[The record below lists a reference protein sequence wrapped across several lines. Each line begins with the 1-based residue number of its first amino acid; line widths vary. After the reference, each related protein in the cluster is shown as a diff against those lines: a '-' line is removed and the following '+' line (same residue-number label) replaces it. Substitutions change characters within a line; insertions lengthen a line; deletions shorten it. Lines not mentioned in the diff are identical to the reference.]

1 MISRKLLLIIFLALV
16 VRFSVFPFVAPHKE
30 RMFTML
36 DSYEYDGMAM
46 SLVENGRFYQS
57 EPAFYFPSRYRTPLF
72 EVRTPTDAFRTPVYP
87 LFLAGIYSV
96 FGHKPNVA
104 IIFQLILSSL
114 TCILVYYIGEV
125 FIRRGVG
132 FIAGLLL
139 ALDFPTAIYGNLIM
153 TDMLFTFLFLASIYF
168 ILKFFREG
176 KRKHLIYSAILLGA
190 AALCRQV
197 ILYFAFVMVL
207 SFIVV
212 YRRSIVKGLLN
223 YCIYILIFLAAV
235 SPWAIRN
242 YIVYDSLSLS
252 ISKGSNLFFYN
263 AAYLEARKRGGYDNL
278 EIIRREMQ
286 EETNE
291 IFAER
296 DITSPFEK
304 SKLYQKLAVERILAD
319 AGLYAKMHLIGAL
332 KIFATPTFLLPER
345 IFGVPLDES
354 IAMAKG
360 KSLLTG
366 SFFAASRDLG
376 KYFIQNWKLL
386 SYLPFLLLYLLFIYF
401 LAGYGL
407 CKTSKEKNLAAIFFL
422 FLLIIVYNALTVGQH
437 GAARFRIPLMP
448 YIDLIAAYGLFQLI
462 LLRKKKG
469 NLTWNEKRS

>member
-1 MISRKLLLIIFLALV
+1 MINKKLLLIIFLALAL
-16 VRFSVFPFVAPHKE
+16 RFSVFPFVAPHKE

-46 SLVENGRFYQS
+46 SLVENHRFYQS
-57 EPAFYFPSRYRTPLF
+57 EPAFYFPSRYRIPLF
-72 EVRTPTDAFRTPVYP
+72 EVRTPTDAFRAPVYP

-190 AALCRQV
+190 SALCRQV

-212 YRRSIVKGLLN
+212 YRRNFIKALLN

-242 YIVYDSLSLS
+242 YIVYDNFSFS
-252 ISKGSNLFFYN
+252 ISQGSNLLFYN
-263 AAYLEARKRGGYDNL
+263 AAYLEAYKRGGYEHLDA
-278 EIIRREMQ
+278 IRKEMQ
-286 EETNE
+286 EETDR
-291 IFAER
+291 IFVER
-296 DITSPFEK
+296 GISSPFEK
-304 SKLYQKLAVERILAD
+304 AKIYQELAVEKILA
-319 AGLYAKMHLIGAL
+319 APGLYAKIHLIGAL

-345 IFGVPLDES
+345 IFGAPLDES

-360 KSLLTG
+360 KNLLTE
-366 SFFAASRDLG
+366 SFFEASGDLG
-376 KYFIQNWKLL
+376 RYFIQNWKLL
-386 SYLPFLLLYLLFIYF
+386 LYLPFLLLYLLFLYF
-401 LAGYGL
+401 FAGYGL
-407 CKTSKEKNLAAIFFL
+407 YRTGKIKGLGPIFFL

-448 YIDLIAAYGLFQLI
+448 YIDLIAAYGLFQLV
-462 LLRKKKG
+462 LLRKKRKAI
-469 NLTWNEKRS
+469 NRNE

>member
-1 MISRKLLLIIFLALV
+1 MSMINKKLLLIILVALA

-57 EPAFYFPSRYRTPLF
+57 EPAFYFPPQYRIPLF

-87 LFLAGIYSV
+87 LFLAGIYSL
-96 FGHKPNVA
+96 FGHKPYVA
-104 IIFQLILSSL
+104 IIFQLIFSSL

-190 AALCRQV
+190 SALCRQV
-197 ILYFAFVMVL
+197 IIYFVFVMVL

-212 YRRSIVKGLLN
+212 YRRNLIKALLN

-242 YIVYDSLSLS
+242 YIVYDNLS
-252 ISKGSNLFFYN
+252 ISISQGSNLLFYN
-263 AAYLEARKRGGYDNL
+263 AAYLEAYKRGGYEHLDD
-278 EIIRREMQ
+278 IRREMQ
-286 EETNE
+286 EETDRM
-291 IFAER
+291 FAER
-296 DITSPFEK
+296 GISSPFQK
-304 SKLYQKLAVERILAD
+304 AKIYQELAVERILSAP
-319 AGLYAKMHLIGAL
+319 ALYTKIHLIGAL

-345 IFGVPLDES
+345 IFGASLDES

-360 KSLLTG
+360 KSLITG
-366 SFFAASRDLG
+366 SFFEASRGLAG
-376 KYFIQNWKLL
+376 YFLQNWKLL
-386 SYLPFLLLYLLFIYF
+386 LYLPFLLLYLLFIYF

-422 FLLIIVYNALTVGQH
+422 FLLIIVYNALIVGQH

-448 YIDLIAAYGLFQLI
+448 YIDLIAAYGIFQLI
-462 LLRKKKG
+462 LLRKKRGRKAV
-469 NLTWNEKRS
+469 S

>member
-1 MISRKLLLIIFLALV
+1 MINKKLLLIIFLALAI
-16 VRFSVFPFVAPHKE
+16 RFSVFPFVAPHKE

-46 SLVENGRFYQS
+46 SLVENHRFYQS
-57 EPAFYFPSRYRTPLF
+57 EPAFYFPSRYRIPLF
-72 EVRTPTDAFRTPVYP
+72 EVRTPTDAFRAPVYP

-125 FIRRGVG
+125 FIRKGVG

-190 AALCRQV
+190 SALCRQV

-212 YRRSIVKGLLN
+212 YRRNFIKALLN

-242 YIVYDSLSLS
+242 YIVYDNLSLS
-252 ISKGSNLFFYN
+252 ITQGGNLLFYN
-263 AAYLEARKRGGYDNL
+263 AAYLEAYKRGGYEHLDA
-278 EIIRREMQ
+278 IRKEMQ
-286 EETNE
+286 EETDRM
-291 IFAER
+291 FAER
-296 DITSPFEK
+296 GISSPFEK
-304 SKLYQKLAVERILAD
+304 AKIYQELAVEKILAD
-319 AGLYAKMHLIGAL
+319 PGLYAKIHLIGAL

-345 IFGVPLDES
+345 IFGASLDES

-360 KSLLTG
+360 KSLLTE
-366 SFFAASRDLG
+366 SFFKASGDLG
-376 KYFIQNWKLL
+376 RYFIQNWKLL
-386 SYLPFLLLYLLFIYF
+386 LYLPFLLLYLLFLYF
-401 LAGYGL
+401 FAGYGL
-407 CKTSKEKNLAAIFFL
+407 YRTSKIKGLGPIFFL
-422 FLLIIVYNALTVGQH
+422 FLLIIVYNALIVGTE
-437 GAARFRIPLMP
+437 GTARFRIPLMP
-448 YIDLIAAYGLFQLI
+448 YIDLIAAYGFFQLV
-462 LLRKKKG
+462 LLRKKRKAI
-469 NLTWNEKRS
+469 T

>member
-1 MISRKLLLIIFLALV
+1 MINKKLLLIIFLALAL
-16 VRFSVFPFVAPHKE
+16 RFSVFPFVAPHKE

-46 SLVENGRFYQS
+46 SLVENHRFYQS
-57 EPAFYFPSRYRTPLF
+57 EPASYFPPQYRIPLF
-72 EVRTPTDAFRTPVYP
+72 EVRTPTDAFRAPVYP
-87 LFLAGIYSV
+87 LFLAGIYSL

-176 KRKHLIYSAILLGA
+176 KRKQLIYSAILLGA
-190 AALCRQV
+190 SALCRQV
-197 ILYFAFVMVL
+197 IIYFAFVMAL

-212 YRRSIVKGLLN
+212 YRRNFIKALLN

-242 YIVYDSLSLS
+242 YIVYDNLSFS
-252 ISKGSNLFFYN
+252 IAQGGNLLFYN
-263 AAYLEARKRGGYDNL
+263 AAYLEAYKRGGYEHLDA
-278 EIIRREMQ
+278 IRKEMQ

-291 IFAER
+291 IFTER

-304 SKLYQKLAVERILAD
+304 AKIYQELAVERILA
-319 AGLYAKMHLIGAL
+319 APALYTKIHLIGAL

-345 IFGVPLDES
+345 IFGASLDES

-360 KSLLTG
+360 KSLLTE
-366 SFFAASRDLG
+366 SFFKASRDLAG
-376 KYFIQNWKLL
+376 YFFQNWKLL
-386 SYLPFLLLYLLFIYF
+386 LYLPFLLLYLLFIYF

-422 FLLIIVYNALTVGQH
+422 FLLIIVYNALVVGQH

-462 LLRKKKG
+462 LLRKKKRG
-469 NLTWNEKRS
+469 KAVNRNE

>member
-1 MISRKLLLIIFLALV
+1 MINKKLLLIIFLALA

-57 EPAFYFPSRYRTPLF
+57 EPAFYFPSQYRIPLF

-242 YIVYDSLSLS
+242 YIAYDNLSFSVAQGGGL
-252 ISKGSNLFFYN
+252 LFYN
-263 AAYLEARKRGGYDNL
+263 AAYLEAYKRGGYEHLDA
-278 EIIRREMQ
+278 IRKEMQ
-286 EETNE
+286 EETDRM
-291 IFAER
+291 FVER
-296 DITSPFEK
+296 GVSSPFEK
-304 SKLYQKLAVERILAD
+304 AKIYQELAVERILAD
-319 AGLYAKMHLIGAL
+319 PGLYTKIHLIGAL

-360 KSLLTG
+360 KSLLTEG
-366 SFFAASRDLG
+366 FLKASRGLAG
-376 KYFIQNWKLL
+376 YFIQNWKLL
-386 SYLPFLLLYLLFIYF
+386 LYLPFLLLYLLFIYF

-422 FLLIIVYNALTVGQH
+422 FLLIIVYNALIVGQH

-462 LLRKKKG
+462 LLRKRKRGKAV
-469 NLTWNEKRS
+469 NRNE

>member
-1 MISRKLLLIIFLALV
+1 MINKKLLLIIFLALAL
-16 VRFSVFPFVAPHKE
+16 RFSVFPFVAPHKE

-46 SLVENGRFYQS
+46 SLVENHRFYQS
-57 EPAFYFPSRYRTPLF
+57 EPASYFPPQYRIPLF
-72 EVRTPTDAFRTPVYP
+72 EVRTPTDAFRAPVYP
-87 LFLAGIYSV
+87 LFLAGIYSL

-176 KRKHLIYSAILLGA
+176 KRKQLIYSAILLGA
-190 AALCRQV
+190 SALCRQV
-197 ILYFAFVMVL
+197 IIYFAFVMAL

-212 YRRSIVKGLLN
+212 YRRNFIKALLN
-223 YCIYILIFLAAV
+223 YSIYILIFLAAV

-242 YIVYDSLSLS
+242 YIVYDNLSFS
-252 ISKGSNLFFYN
+252 IALGGNLLFYN
-263 AAYLEARKRGGYDNL
+263 AAYLEAYKRGGYEHLDA
-278 EIIRREMQ
+278 IRKEMQ

-291 IFAER
+291 IFTER

-304 SKLYQKLAVERILAD
+304 AKIYQELAVERILA
-319 AGLYAKMHLIGAL
+319 APALYTKIHLIGAL

-345 IFGVPLDES
+345 IFGASLDES

-360 KSLLTG
+360 KSLLTE
-366 SFFAASRDLG
+366 SFFEACGDLG
-376 KYFIQNWKLL
+376 RYFIQNWKLL
-386 SYLPFLLLYLLFIYF
+386 LYLPFLLLYLLFIYF

-422 FLLIIVYNALTVGQH
+422 FLLIIVYNALVVGQH

-462 LLRKKKG
+462 LLRKKKRG
-469 NLTWNEKRS
+469 KAVNRNE

>member
-1 MISRKLLLIIFLALV
+1 MVNKKLLLVILLVLA
-16 VRFSVFPFVAPHKE
+16 VRFSIFPFVAPHKE

-46 SLVENGRFYQS
+46 SLVENHRFYQP
-57 EPAFYFPSRYRTPLF
+57 EPAFYFPPQYRIPLF
-72 EVRTPTDAFRTPVYP
+72 EVRTPTDAFRAPLYP

-96 FGHKPNVA
+96 FGHKPYVA
-104 IIFQLILSSL
+104 IIFQLMLSSL
-114 TCILVYYIGEV
+114 TCVLVYYIGEM

-139 ALDFPTAIYGNLIM
+139 ALDFPTVVYGNLIM

-168 ILKFFREG
+168 ILKFFRG
-176 KRKHLIYSAILLGA
+176 KKRKHLVYSAILLGA
-190 AALCRQV
+190 SALCRLV

-212 YRRSIVKGLLN
+212 YRKKLIKGLFN
-223 YCIYILIFLAAV
+223 YFIYILIFLAAV

-242 YIVYDSLSLS
+242 YIVYDTLSLS
-252 ISKGSNLFFYN
+252 ITQGGNLLFYN
-263 AAYLEARKRGGYDNL
+263 AAYLEAHKRGGYEHLDA
-278 EIIRREMQ
+278 IRKEMQ
-286 EETNE
+286 EKTDRL
-291 IFAER
+291 FAER
-296 DITSPFEK
+296 DISSPFEK
-304 SKLYQKLAVERILAD
+304 AKVYQELALERILAD
-319 AGLYAKMHLIGAL
+319 PGLYTRIHLIGAL

-360 KSLLTG
+360 KSLLTQG
-366 SFFAASRDLG
+366 FFKASGDLAS
-376 KYFIQNWKLL
+376 YFLHNWRLL
-386 SYLPFLLLYLLFIYF
+386 LYLPFLLLYLLFLYF

-407 CKTSKEKNLAAIFFL
+407 YKTGKNKGLSSIFFL
-422 FLLIIVYNALTVGQH
+422 FLLIIVYNALVVGQH

-448 YIDLIAAYGLFQLI
+448 YIDLIAAYGLSQLI
-462 LLRKKKG
+462 LLRKRKRRRTINK
-469 NLTWNEKRS
+469 NE

>member
-1 MISRKLLLIIFLALV
+1 MINKKLLLIIFLALAI
-16 VRFSVFPFVAPHKE
+16 RFSIFPFVAPHKE

-57 EPAFYFPSRYRTPLF
+57 EPAFYFPSQYRVPVF
-72 EVRTPTDAFRTPVYP
+72 EIRTPTDAFRAPVYP

-176 KRKHLIYSAILLGA
+176 KRRHLIYSAILLGVS
-190 AALCRQV
+190 ALCRQV
-197 ILYFAFVMVL
+197 IIYFVFVMVL

-212 YRRSIVKGLLN
+212 YRRNLMKALLN
-223 YCIYILIFLAAV
+223 YCIYILIFLAAI
-235 SPWAIRN
+235 SPWTIRN
-242 YIVYDSLSLS
+242 YIVYDNFSFS
-252 ISKGSNLFFYN
+252 ISQGSNLLFYN
-263 AAYLEARKRGGYDNL
+263 AAYLEAYERGGYEHLDAV
-278 EIIRREMQ
+278 RKEMQ
-286 EETNE
+286 EETDKMFTE
-291 IFAER
+291 KGISA
-296 DITSPFEK
+296 PFEK
-304 SKLYQKLAVERILAD
+304 AKIYQELAVERILSAP
-319 AGLYAKMHLIGAL
+319 ALYTKIHLIGAL

-345 IFGVPLDES
+345 IFGASLDES

-360 KSLLTG
+360 KSLLTE
-366 SFFAASRDLG
+366 SFFKAAGDLG
-376 KYFIQNWKLL
+376 RYFIQNWKLL
-386 SYLPFLLLYLLFIYF
+386 LYLPFLLLYLLFIYF

-407 CKTSKEKNLAAIFFL
+407 CKTRKEKNLAAVFFL
-422 FLLIIVYNALTVGQH
+422 FLLIIVYNALIVGQH

-462 LLRKKKG
+462 LLGKRKRRKAVDR
-469 NLTWNEKRS
+469 NE

>member
-1 MISRKLLLIIFLALV
+1 MNKKLLLIIFLALA
-16 VRFSVFPFVAPHKE
+16 VRFSVFPFIAPQKE

-57 EPAFYFPSRYRTPLF
+57 EPAFYFPSQYRIPVF

-96 FGHKPNVA
+96 FGHKPSVA

-168 ILKFFREG
+168 ILKLFREG

-197 ILYFAFVMVL
+197 VIYFVFVMVL

-223 YCIYILIFLAAV
+223 YCIYVLIFLAAV

-242 YIVYDSLSLS
+242 YIVYDNFSFS
-252 ISKGSNLFFYN
+252 IAQGGNLLFYN
-263 AAYLEARKRGGYDNL
+263 AAYLEANKRGGYEHLDA
-278 EIIRREMQ
+278 IRQEMK
-286 EETNE
+286 EETDK
-291 IFAER
+291 IFVER
-296 DITSPFEK
+296 GVSSPFEK
-304 SKLYQKLAVERILAD
+304 AKIYQELAVERILSAP
-319 AGLYAKMHLIGAL
+319 ALYTRIHLIGAL
-332 KIFATPTFLLPER
+332 KIFATPTFLLSER
-345 IFGVPLDES
+345 IFGASLDEP

-366 SFFAASRDLG
+366 NFFEASRDLG
-376 KYFIQNWKLL
+376 RYFIQNWKLL

-407 CKTSKEKNLAAIFFL
+407 GKTRKEKNLAAIFFL

-462 LLRKKKG
+462 LLRKKKRG
-469 NLTWNEKRS
+469 KAVNRNE